1 MRTRQRRKPPRSN
14 KGATSSPVPP
24 TTAFGKKPKRKPAE
38 IDFKRAQQIRRGRNA
53 TSPFAIPWLGWKD
66 ILWRT
71 YQQIE
76 EDRLLAIAGGVVF
89 FGLLA
94 IFPAIAAFVS
104 LYGLFADLVTVN
116 THIELAAGLLPAS
129 TLDIIRE
136 QVARIVI
143 NANTTL
149 GFAFISGFLIALWSA
164 NAGMKAIID
173 ALNVIYGEREKR
185 GFVKLTLVAFAFTLG
200 IISFMLAAAALVI
213 ALPIAFNT
221 IGLADYSEVLLRVLR
236 WPSLMAA
243 LVIGLALLY
252 RYGPSRNRPRWQWL
266 SVGSALA
273 AIAWLASSML
283 LSWYLEKFAD
293 YNATYGSLGAGIGM
307 MMWMWISAIVILFG
321 AELNAE
327 IEHQTAE
334 DSTVGYNKPLGARG
348 AAMADT
354 VGKSLSRNA

>member
-1 MRTRQRRKPPRSN
+1 MPAGQKKS
-14 KGATSSPVPP
+14 A
-24 TTAFGKKPKRKPAE
+24 AFGRQPKRKPTGV
-38 IDFKRAQQIRRGRNA
+38 DFKRAQQIRRGRGA

-104 LYGLFADLVTVN
+104 LYGLFADAAALN
-116 THIELAAGLLPAS
+116 NHLAWAAGILPTA
-129 TLDIIRE
+129 TLDIMRE
-136 QVARIVI
+136 QIMRIV
-143 NANTTL
+143 ANGNGTL
-149 GFAFISGFLIALWSA
+149 GFAFVSGLAIALWSA

-185 GFVKLTLVAFAFTLG
+185 GFVKLTLIAFAFTIG
-200 IISFMLAAAALVI
+200 IIAFMLAALALVV
-213 ALPIAFNT
+213 AFPIVLNT
-221 IGLADYSEVLLRVLR
+221 IGLANYSELLLRALR
-236 WPSLMAA
+236 WPA
-243 LVIGLALLY
+243 LLAILVVGLAVLY
-252 RYGPSRNRPRWQWL
+252 RYGPSRTEPRWQWL
-266 SVGSALA
+266 SVGSVLA
-273 AIAWLASSML
+273 AAAWLASSIA

-307 MMWMWISAIVILFG
+307 MMWMWISAIVILLG
-321 AELNAE
+321 AELNSE

-334 DSTVGYNKPLGARG
+334 DFTVGYRKPLGSRG

-354 VGKSLSRNA
+354 VGKSLSRSEPSTKNQRRPA